1 MLKDNTRIGAEQ
13 LKIVNGKI
21 FRIIKVGTN
30 SSEAPLPTSAIASID
45 WIPEELGAAKN
56 LLSTGKSDEAIE
68 LLKKAKTF
76 FEAFKDVQGNS
87 YPDILFAYAEA
98 LNQAGKFEDT
108 IKIMPDLNRLKLD
121 DNQKLKIKIIQLN
134 TERQTSS
141 DHQAIIAQA
150 QNILSETQDSAVGAS
165 IWMIIGDTLF
175 KKKLWEEAL
184 MAYLRVPVFYGT
196 QVQRVPDAELASAR
210 CLAGMRRFD
219 DAAVYYKRIIDSYP
233 GSGVAGI
240 STTEL
245 ANINGLHNE
254 DEVLIKAGET
264 KTGETKTTEVKPAE
278 ATK

>member
-1 MLKDNTRIGAEQ
+1 
-13 LKIVNGKI
+13 
-21 FRIIKVGTN
+21 
-30 SSEAPLPTSAIASID
+30 
-45 WIPEELGAAKN
+45 
-56 LLSTGKSDEAIE
+56 
-68 LLKKAKTF
+68 
-76 FEAFKDVQGNS
+76 
-87 YPDILFAYAEA
+87 
-98 LNQAGKFEDT
+98 
-108 IKIMPDLNRLKLD
+108 MPDLNRLKLD
-121 DNQKLKIKIIQLN
+121 DAQKLKIKIIQLN

-150 QNILSETQDSAVGAS
+150 QNILSETEDSAVGAS

-210 CLAGMRRFD
+210 CLAKMRRFD
-219 DAAVYYKRIIDSYP
+219 DATMYYKRITESYP

-254 DEVLIKAGET
+254 DETPSKAGDDKAADAKPDE
-264 KTGETKTTEVKPAE
+264 GKPAE
-278 ATK
+278 AKPEEAKK